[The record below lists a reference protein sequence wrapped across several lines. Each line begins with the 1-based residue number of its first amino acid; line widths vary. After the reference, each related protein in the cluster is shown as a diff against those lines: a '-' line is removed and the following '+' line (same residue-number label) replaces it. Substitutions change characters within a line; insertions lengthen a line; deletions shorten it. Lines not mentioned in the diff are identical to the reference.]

1 MSTELEIALKDEP
14 APKRLPV
21 GLPIA
26 HLSVQRWLRSIL
38 TVGQLEPREC
48 RVLREKVLYLSYGGV
63 FFRTSTPSTENAT
76 ELPVAFVFSPVALS
90 LVSRLFPFDSGA
102 MADGKFGTE
111 WSRRLKPFQSR
122 FSVNTT
128 DALRDA
134 GLLVYHLFETN
145 RQYLKGEACSDG
157 AGKHEPFPLLRKFLS
172 ADLSSIQVDHRQ
184 RTIEAIAEV
193 NIKLGE
199 TLEWIGVPEID
210 IVNLQNRLYRWT
222 KPRMVEIHSYGFR
235 KNFHPRELAAQLE
248 QAAYDYVVQK
258 YVNLQQ

>member
-1 MSTELEIALKDEP
+1 MPTELEVALKAEP
-14 APKRLPV
+14 APKKLPV

-38 TVGQLEPREC
+38 TVGQLEPRQC
-48 RVLREKVLYLSYGGV
+48 HVLREKVLYLSYGGV
-63 FFRTSTPSTENAT
+63 FFRTSAPSTENAT

-102 MADGKFGTE
+102 MANGKFGPE

-145 RQYLKGEACSDG
+145 RQYLKGEACGDG
-157 AGKHEPFPLLRKFLS
+157 AGKREPIPLLRKFLTD
-172 ADLSSIQVDHRQ
+172 DLSSIQVDHRQ

-193 NIKLGE
+193 DLKLRDS
-199 TLEWIGVPEID
+199 LEWIGVPEID
-210 IVNLQNRLYRWT
+210 TLNVQDRLYHWT

-248 QAAYDYVVQK
+248 QAAYEYVVRK
-258 YVNLQQ
+258 YANFQQ

>member
-1 MSTELEIALKDEP
+1 MPTELEVALKNEP
-14 APKRLPV
+14 APTDLPV
-21 GLPIA
+21 GLPMA

-38 TVGQLEPREC
+38 SVGQLEPRQC
-48 RVLREKVLYLSYGGV
+48 HVLREKVLYLSYGGV
-63 FFRTSTPSTENAT
+63 FFRTSTPNTENAT

-90 LVSRLFPFDSGA
+90 HVSRLFPFDSGA
-102 MADGKFGTE
+102 MASGKFGPE
-111 WSRRLKPFQSR
+111 WSRRLSPFQSR

-128 DALRDA
+128 DALQDA
-134 GLLVYHLFETN
+134 GRLVYHLFETN
-145 RQYLKGEACSDG
+145 RQYLKGQACCDG
-157 AGKHEPFPLLRKFLS
+157 AGKYEPFPLLREFLS

-193 NIKLGE
+193 DIKLRD

-210 IVNLQNRLYRWT
+210 TLNVADRLYHWT
-222 KPRMVEIHSYGFR
+222 KPRMVKIHSYGFR

-258 YVNLQQ
+258 YANFQS

>member
-1 MSTELEIALKDEP
+1 MPTELEVALKAEP
-14 APKRLPV
+14 APKKLPV

-38 TVGQLEPREC
+38 TVGQLEPRQC
-48 RVLREKVLYLSYGGV
+48 HVLREKVLYLSYGGV

-102 MADGKFGTE
+102 MADGKFGPAWT
-111 WSRRLKPFQSR
+111 RRLKPFQSR

-128 DALRDA
+128 DAVRDA
-134 GLLVYHLFETN
+134 GLLVYHLFESN
-145 RQYLKGEACSDG
+145 RQYLNGQACNDG
-157 AGKHEPFPLLRKFLS
+157 AGKHKPIPLLREFLTD
-172 ADLSSIQVDHRQ
+172 DLSSIEVDHRQ
-184 RTIEAIAEV
+184 RTIEAIAKV
-193 NIKLGE
+193 DLKLRE

-210 IVNLQNRLYRWT
+210 TLNVEDQLYHWT

-248 QAAYDYVVQK
+248 QAAHDYVVRR
-258 YVNLQQ
+258 YANFQQ